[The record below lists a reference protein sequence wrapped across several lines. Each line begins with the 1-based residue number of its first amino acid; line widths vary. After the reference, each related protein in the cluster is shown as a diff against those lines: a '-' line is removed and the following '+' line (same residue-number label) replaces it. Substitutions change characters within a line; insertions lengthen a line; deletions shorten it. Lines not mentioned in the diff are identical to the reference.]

1 MNNPATNI
9 ALALGVPDSARDIAL
24 ALTEPDPAA
33 AGRALHEAID
43 RALRA
48 KPLNARTLAAIPAG
62 LKVWDDQIEYLTE
75 ALRDSAKVGGLYQ
88 LPGSI
93 RARFETQ
100 RTDLIRAREWLASKL
115 AAETD
120 HG

>member
-48 KPLNARTLAAIPAG
+48 KPLNARTLAALPVGI
-62 LKVWDDQIEYLTE
+62 KVWDDQIEYLTE
-75 ALRDSAKVGGLYQ
+75 ALRDASKAGGCYQ
-88 LPGSI
+88 LPGSVRELFEAQ
-93 RARFETQ
+93 RA
-100 RTDLIRAREWLASKL
+100 DLIRAREWLASKV
-115 AAETD
+115 AAE
-120 HG
+120 GGAQ